1 MFTMCCLLLVAKI
14 TRPQHISYM
23 IITRTASKIYLMFC
37 PIDTEHFSISHN
49 HRRHQRLS
57 VEVAL
62 LRGWLQLQ
70 LLQKEQ
76 GCLLLLRQ
84 VVLLVVTVVVVAA
97 VQGLVAGAASIVA
110 ALLLPAPVSPIEKRS

>member
-76 GCLLLLRQ
+76 GCLLLRRVALR
-84 VVLLVVTVVVVAA
+84 VVTVVAA